1 MPELKLPPKRDPTPK
16 LPPPRKPEEANP
28 PREPDEENP
37 PRPMD
42 PPPREPP
49 CIWASKG
56 AADVA
61 MDNAAMA
68 NQRRMRGIIARAGA
82 LNCQIFGKHCT
93 CKNLVLIPSPVFE
106 LAEFAIGWRQAVVNP
121 MLHRLQSAHIG
132 KHRLQI
138 VVGEPAEFSKGHD
151 GV

>member
-1 MPELKLPPKRDPTPK
+1 
-16 LPPPRKPEEANP
+16 
-28 PREPDEENP
+28 
-37 PRPMD
+37 MD